1 MANPDFDPDRRESWR
16 RIRVGVTGLG
26 GILLLIGLANAMLQ
40 QLGKAN
46 APVTPSV
53 SEQAARSNDA
63 KNEPLAELGVA
74 PGAPA
79 TTPAPAP
86 AAPPAAKK

>member
-16 RIRVGVTGLG
+16 RIRVGLTGLG

-46 APVTPSV
+46 APVVPSV
-53 SEQAARSNDA
+53 AEQAARSSDA

-79 TTPAPAP
+79 TPPPSAPAP
-86 AAPPAAKK
+86 KK